1 MITLALLLALLSPD
15 RAGNAPLVHVV
26 GWNRVIDGT
35 GAVVVDWEYDGAEHD
50 VAFTL
55 QPGEQV
61 EVRWLGS
68 CTLGGVT
75 HRAGLIRH
83 AVCATTP
90 NNNINI

>member
-1 MITLALLLALLSPD
+1 MITLALVLALLSPD

-26 GWNRVIDGT
+26 GWNRILDAH
-35 GAVVVDWEYDGAEHD
+35 GAVLVDWEYDGAEHD

-55 QPGEQV
+55 PPGGRV

-83 AVCATTP
+83 AVCGPAST
-90 NNNINI
+90 NNLS